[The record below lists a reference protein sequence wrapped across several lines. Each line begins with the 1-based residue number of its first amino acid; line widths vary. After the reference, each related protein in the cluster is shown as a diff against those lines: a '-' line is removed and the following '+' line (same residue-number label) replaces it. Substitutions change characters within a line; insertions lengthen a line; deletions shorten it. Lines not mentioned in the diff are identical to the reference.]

1 LKILKLLEIN
11 AVDNKAKIIDVSVC
25 EQINNYIIKN
35 LFENIKYIENKNK
48 IKINLK
54 INNALIIPDYEIVLK
69 NKSKKIINT
78 IQEISKLEY
87 REEKKDNVVNLK
99 AKKDRN
105 IYKKNNFKKKN
116 FYKKKFYKKAT
127 K

>member
-1 LKILKLLEIN
+1 MLKLYGYT
-11 AVDNKAKIIDVSVC
+11 VDQQGMITFPV
-25 EQINNYIIKN
+25 
-35 LFENIKYIENKNK
+35 LGK
-48 IKINLK
+48 IKIGGFSESEIEK
-54 INNALIIPDYEIVLK
+54 INNSLIIPDYEIVLR

-78 IQEISKLEY
+78 IKEVSKLEY
-87 REEKKDNVVNLK
+87 KEEKKDNVVSLK

-116 FYKKKFYKKAT
+116 FYKKKFYKKVT